1 MRPASNRTGATV
13 GFPDPCL
20 TPPIPPVLVPYVNTS
35 FNMTGATY
43 CPTIF
48 WTFQPAK
55 NMASVNVVST
65 GDEPGVLHPVQ
76 KMFSAPDPLPYNKFL
91 YGLPMKGLIDPMDTN
106 AGNCEVSLEAI
117 PSAVN
122 LFITP

>member
-1 MRPASNRTGATV
+1 MRPASNRTGATA
-13 GFPDPCL
+13 GFPDVCL
-20 TPPIPPVLVPYVNTS
+20 TPPLPPVPVPYPNMS

-55 NMASVNVVST
+55 NMASVNVIST
-65 GDEPGVLHPVQ
+65 GDEPGVLHPLQ
-76 KMFSAPDPLPYNKFL
+76 KDFSQPDPFMYNKFL
-91 YGLPMKGLIDPMDTN
+91 YGLPMVGLLNPMDTN
-106 AGNCEVSLEAI
+106 AHNCQNSMEAI

-122 LFITP
+122 LFIVP